1 MPKDSDETTNIDE
14 ILAELKNETVEES
27 TLNERGEPLPT
38 KKEIKNPYK
47 DKKNDESNT
56 YEFSDDKDLSDAEW

>member
-14 ILAELKNETVEES
+14 LLAELKNETVEES
-27 TLNERGEPLPT
+27 NIP

-47 DKKNDESNT
+47 DKKNDESNE
-56 YEFSDDKDLSDAEW
+56 YEFSDNKDLSDDDW

>member
-1 MPKDSDETTNIDE
+1 MPEDSNETQDIDKL
-14 ILAELKNETVEES
+14 LAELKDEKVEES
-27 TLNERGEPLPT
+27 IVP

-56 YEFSDDKDLSDAEW
+56 YEFSDDRDLSDSDW